1 MKSVA
6 RLMLAFVSLM
16 LVFAPGMSGAQ
27 GTVPAA
33 SVPAAR
39 QANDVVIITVRGPI
53 DRWTELSVKRRI
65 TMAEESGADAFVI
78 EVDSPGGEVGA
89 VLEICNAIKGST
101 ITNTVAWVNPNAYS
115 GGAIVALA
123 CREIVTS
130 SPASMGDAFP
140 ITMDLQGVRGLTP
153 DERTKFLPP
162 LLTEVAD
169 SARRYDYDEFLVQA
183 MVVDGIELWSVR
195 DEQTGR
201 VWFINEAEY
210 RILFDDD
217 PPRGKPVLTSV
228 TGGRASQNPI
238 ARSPA
243 PVPAEADA
251 EESDAEPRETPE
263 DAGQTGESLPEETGG
278 MTAPPREGERGPGGA
293 SPPGDRPVITPG
305 SGRSDSGFT
314 PAAPSVADLSGPIS
328 MGLQQASQRP
338 TFTRADRGRYV
349 DPVYICDGSGPIV
362 LRDDQLRAFGFSSG
376 VIRSDEELRAFMG
389 ARRMIRIE
397 QTWSE
402 AMVRF
407 LMHPVVRGV
416 LIVIFLLGMFVEMSS
431 PGMIL
436 PGALAIGA
444 LVGIIAPPML
454 VGMAGW
460 WEIAVLGVGILCLLV
475 ELLVLPGFGV
485 FGIIGLVAL
494 FVGLVGTFIPGD
506 RGGLFGGD
514 KAAQTGLLYG
524 VATIVLS
531 TTTAGILIY
540 FMSKQFGTI
549 PMLNRLVLDSTR
561 DLEESDLA
569 VMAPEPVEEA
579 RIGDLGVAVSPLRP
593 SGRIEVNGR
602 MLDAVAQRGYID
614 HGDRIEVMGRRGFS
628 WVVRPAG
635 SGVDDAKGSG
645 SA

>member
-1 MKSVA
+1 M
-6 RLMLAFVSLM
+6 
-16 LVFAPGMSGAQ
+16 
-27 GTVPAA
+27 
-33 SVPAAR
+33 
-39 QANDVVIITVRGPI
+39 
-53 DRWTELSVKRRI
+53 
-65 TMAEESGADAFVI
+65 
-78 EVDSPGGEVGA
+78 
-89 VLEICNAIKGST
+89 
-101 ITNTVAWVNPNAYS
+101 
-115 GGAIVALA
+115 
-123 CREIVTS
+123 
-130 SPASMGDAFP
+130 
-140 ITMDLQGVRGLTP
+140 
-153 DERTKFLPP
+153 
-162 LLTEVAD
+162 
-169 SARRYDYDEFLVQA
+169 
-183 MVVDGIELWSVR
+183 
-195 DEQTGR
+195 
-201 VWFINEAEY
+201 
-210 RILFDDD
+210 
-217 PPRGKPVLTSV
+217 
-228 TGGRASQNPI
+228 
-238 ARSPA
+238 
-243 PVPAEADA
+243 
-251 EESDAEPRETPE
+251 
-263 DAGQTGESLPEETGG
+263 
-278 MTAPPREGERGPGGA
+278 
-293 SPPGDRPVITPG
+293 PG

-314 PAAPSVADLSGPIS
+314 PAAPSVADLSEPIS
-328 MGLQQASQRP
+328 LGLQRASQRP

-349 DPVYICDGSGPIV
+349 DPVYISDGSGPIV

-407 LMHPVVRGV
+407 MMHPVVRGV

-431 PGMIL
+431 PGTIL

-460 WEIAVLGVGILCLLV
+460 WEIAVLGLGILCLLV

-485 FGIIGLVAL
+485 FGIVGLVAL

-531 TTTAGILIY
+531 TTTAGIIIY

-549 PMLNRLVLDSTR
+549 PLLNRLVLDSTR

-569 VMAPEPVEEA
+569 VMAPEPLEEA
-579 RIGDLGVAVSPLRP
+579 SVGDVGMAVSPLRP

-614 HGDRIEVMGRRGFS
+614 HGEPVVVVGRRGFS
-628 WVVRPAG
+628 WVVRPARA
-635 SGVDDAKGSG
+635 VYDDAKESET
-645 SA
+645 A